1 MTEPMRIDRRISW
14 GQIGSTAVVL
24 FSGFVAVITIVW
36 YLSALFT
43 NTTRQLIDLTQGQ
56 VMATKQLLD
65 LTMGQG
71 QLQKSFDEAKTAF
84 EGLQTRFAALEKAQ
98 LAYPPSDKIA
108 LLTQV
113 SALAD
118 AVDALKKQLLASDD
132 ATRAQIADVTQ
143 LQRQARDKQQ
153 AIYQDLNGFK
163 CKIVPKDCKPAPG
176 PQE

>member
-1 MTEPMRIDRRISW
+1 MPEPLRIERRISW
-14 GQIGSTAVVL
+14 GQIGSTALVL

-43 NTTRQLIDLTQGQ
+43 NTTRQLLDLTQGQ
-56 VMATKQLLD
+56 VTATKQLYD

-84 EGLQTRFAALEKAQ
+84 ESLQTRFAALEKAQ
-98 LAYPPSDKIA
+98 LAYPPSDKLA

-132 ATRAQIADVTQ
+132 ATRAQIADVTD
-143 LQRQARDKQQ
+143 LQKQTRDKQQ
-153 AIYQDLNGFK
+153 AMYLDLSGLK
-163 CKIVPKDCKPAPG
+163 CKIAPKNCDQTP
-176 PQE
+176 